1 MESVI
6 GSEKQPY
13 LFRVCAVKKGAL
25 LLPEGAPSL
34 RWQAAPRSWEPLFL
48 RPRAGWEAGFTSRSS
63 IAKFFEKGLVISV
76 NESQLGLFYGL
87 SFLCV
92 AIAFAFAAY
101 LYLWVKKQ
109 KTENAK
115 IQEVS
120 LLIKQGA
127 NTFMRRE
134 YLVLAKF
141 AVVAAV
147 VILVLLPSPIW
158 TGNIVDN
165 ISMAIAYLCGTA
177 LSAIAGKIGILVATL
192 SNGRTAEAAQKGIKP
207 AFLIGFRGGAVMGL
221 LVVGCSLLGVAAV
234 LLVTGDSSIL
244 LGFSFGASSLALFA
258 KAGGG
263 IFTKTADV
271 SADLTGKVEL
281 GIPEDDPRNPA
292 VIADNVGDNVGD
304 VAGMGADLF
313 DSNVAAMASALV
325 LAQSL
330 SGGDFN
336 NVSMVFCYA
345 ILGLF
350 ASIIGIATARVGKKG
365 DPTTA
370 LNSSTY
376 VTTAIYLVLTAGA
389 TALFPGFSWR
399 IWGAAAVGL
408 LVGVIIGITTDYF
421 TDDSKSPVKKVAK
434 ASSSG
439 PAFTVLSGISYGFIS
454 ALPAMVGIAISALIA
469 YKLCEPMGEGYAI
482 FGISMAAVGML
493 SIVGMIISNDAYG
506 PIVDNARG
514 LAEMGGLGEET
525 IRTADEL
532 DSAGNTVKAVT
543 KGFSISAAGLTV
555 ISLLGAFMSEA
566 NDALA
571 AAGREL
577 ITGFDIMSPTVFFGV
592 LVGAVVPAVFS
603 AMLIL
608 GVDKNAQRMVAEIHR
623 QFNSIKGLR
632 EGKPG
637 VKPEYDKCID
647 IATSGSLREL
657 IPAGLMSII
666 ATVVVGFIGGPS
678 AIGGFLL
685 GNIVSGLL
693 LALFMSNAGGLW
705 DNCKKYIEAGA
716 EGGKGS
722 DSHKAAVIGDTVG
735 DPFKDTAGPS
745 INTQITV
752 VSLVSSLLS
761 SVFVMFSFFS

>member
-1 MESVI
+1 M
-6 GSEKQPY
+6 
-13 LFRVCAVKKGAL
+13 
-25 LLPEGAPSL
+25 
-34 RWQAAPRSWEPLFL
+34 
-48 RPRAGWEAGFTSRSS
+48 
-63 IAKFFEKGLVISV
+63 
-76 NESQLGLFYGL
+76 ESQLSLFYGL
-87 SFLCV
+87 SFLTV
-92 AIAFAFAAY
+92 AVAFAFAAY

-109 KTENAK
+109 KTGNAR

-120 LLIKQGA
+120 ALIREGA

-134 YLVLAKF
+134 YKILAKF
-141 AVVAAV
+141 ALVAAL

-158 TGNIVDN
+158 QGNPLENVA
-165 ISMAIAYLCGTA
+165 MAVAYIAGTV

-192 SNGRTAEAAQKGIKP
+192 SNARTAEGAQKGIKP

-221 LVVGCSLLGVAAV
+221 LVVGFSLLGVAVV
-234 LLVTGDSSIL
+234 LMLTGDSGIL

-263 IFTKTADV
+263 IFTKTADI

-325 LAQSL
+325 IAQSL
-330 SGGDFN
+330 SGGAFAN
-336 NVSMVFCYA
+336 ISMVFCYA
-345 ILGLF
+345 ILGLL
-350 ASIIGIATARVGKKG
+350 ASVIGIATARIGKNG
-365 DPTTA
+365 NPTRA

-376 VTTAIYLVLTAGA
+376 VTTGIFLALTAAA
-389 TALFPGFSWR
+389 TAIFEGFSWR
-399 IWGAAAVGL
+399 IWGASAVGL

-421 TDDSKSPVKKVAK
+421 TDDSKPIVRRVAH
-434 ASSSG
+434 ASGSG

-454 ALPAMVGIAISALIA
+454 ALPAMVGIAVSALIA
-469 YKLCEPMGEGYAI
+469 YKLCEPMGEGYAV

-543 KGFSISAAGLTV
+543 KGFSIAAAGLTV
-555 ISLLGAFMSEA
+555 ISLLGAFMAEV
-566 NDALA
+566 NGALE
-571 AAGREL
+571 AAGRAL

-592 LVGAVVPAVFS
+592 LIGAAVPAVFS

-608 GVDKNAQRMVAEIHR
+608 GVDKNAQRMVQEIHR
-623 QFNSIKGLR
+623 QFDSIPGLR
-632 EGKPG
+632 EGRKG
-637 VKPEYDKCID
+637 VKPEYGKCID
-647 IATSGSLREL
+647 IATSGALREL
-657 IPAGLMSII
+657 IPAGLMSIAATI
-666 ATVVVGFIGGPS
+666 AVGFIGGPL

-693 LALFMSNAGGLW
+693 IALFMSNAGGLW
-705 DNCKKYIEAGA
+705 DNAKKYIESGA

-722 DSHKAAVIGDTVG
+722 KAHKAAVIGDTVG

-752 VSLVSSLLS
+752 VSLVSSLMSSLFVWF
-761 SVFVMFSFFS
+761 SVFH